1 MQFHNLCYALRRYT
15 ICSPGHL
22 YSAYSA
28 AFKYGVLKNLPMRE
42 CVPLST
48 NAIERH
54 SPLSS
59 WLLEWMPKE
68 IIILKQKEW
77 IIKGHA
83 VRWKGGPI
91 LGKFIIEWNSSIDS
105 TICYGRYGF
114 GKTPSSSVQEEGIC
128 PCDNDFKIFIAYLE
142 DYFTKVWFSV
152 MHACTHEIFS
162 YWDTWTA
169 NSWFCFPPQ

>member
-1 MQFHNLCYALRRYT
+1 MPDEMQFHHLWDTLRRHT
-15 ICSPGHL
+15 NCSPGHL
-22 YSAYSA
+22 CGVYSAD
-28 AFKYGVLKNLPMRE
+28 FNDGVLKDLPMRE

-83 VRWKGGPI
+83 VR
-91 LGKFIIEWNSSIDS
+91 
-105 TICYGRYGF
+105 
-114 GKTPSSSVQEEGIC
+114 
-128 PCDNDFKIFIAYLE
+128 
-142 DYFTKVWFSV
+142 
-152 MHACTHEIFS
+152 
-162 YWDTWTA
+162 
-169 NSWFCFPPQ
+169 